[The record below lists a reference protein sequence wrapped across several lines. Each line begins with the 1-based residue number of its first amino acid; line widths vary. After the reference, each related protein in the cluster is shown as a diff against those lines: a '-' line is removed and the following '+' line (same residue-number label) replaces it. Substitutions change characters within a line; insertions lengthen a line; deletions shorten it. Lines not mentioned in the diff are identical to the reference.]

1 LKHRASTFNG
11 WINEKV
17 EYNRD
22 LCPKFWEE
30 GKMDQAIRAKLLAV
44 ADDFWSSL
52 KLEVP
57 IMDIQLTGSIANFNW
72 NKDSDL
78 DVHIIIDFA
87 QIDGNLELVRK
98 ALDGQRFM
106 WNLRHPVI
114 LRGHDVECYVQH
126 KDEQH
131 VASGLFSILRDR
143 WIVVPKWNE
152 PTFDQ
157 KDVDEK
163 MRVIKAEIKMVKV
176 KAISAEGD
184 EAQNLHDY
192 LDRIKKKIM
201 NDRKEGLAKGGEFAV
216 ENLVFKEL
224 RRDGTIEEIIELLSE
239 LYSKIYSE

>member
-1 LKHRASTFNG
+1 MKHKANTFNQ

-143 WIVVPKWNE
+143 WIIVPNWSE
-152 PTFDQ
+152 PNFDQ
-157 KDVDEK
+157 KDIDEK
-163 MRVIKAEIKMVKV
+163 MRVIKTEIKMVKA
-176 KAISAEGD
+176 KARSAEGD
-184 EAQNLHDY
+184 EAQNMYDY

>member
-1 LKHRASTFNG
+1 MKHRASTFNG

-30 GKMDQAIRAKLLAV
+30 GKMDPTIRAKLLAI

-87 QIDGNLELVRK
+87 QIDQNLELVRK

-106 WNLRHPVI
+106 WNMRHPVI

-131 VASGLFSILRDR
+131 IASGLFSILRDK
-143 WIVVPKWNE
+143 WIIVPNWNQPE
-152 PTFDQ
+152 IDQ

-163 MRVIKAEIKMVKV
+163 MRVIKTEIKMVKV
-176 KAISAEGD
+176 KAKSANGE
-184 EAQNLHDY
+184 EAQNLYDY
-192 LDRIKKKIM
+192 LDRIKRKIM
-201 NDRKEGLAKGGEFAV
+201 SDRKEGLAKGGEFAV

-224 RRDGTIEEIIELLSE
+224 RRDGTIEEIIDLLSDI
-239 LYSKIYSE
+239 YSKIYSE

>member
-1 LKHRASTFNG
+1 MKHRASTFNG

>member
-1 LKHRASTFNG
+1 LKNRAVTFNQ

-30 GKMDQAIRAKLLAV
+30 GQMDPIIRTKLLAI
-44 ADDFWSSL
+44 ADDFWASL

-57 IMDIQLTGSIANFNW
+57 IMDIQLTGSLANFNW
-72 NKDSDL
+72 NSGSDL
-78 DVHIIIDFA
+78 DVHIIIDFS
-87 QIDGNLELVRK
+87 QIDENLELVRK

-131 VASGLFSILRDR
+131 IASGLFSILRDK
-143 WIVVPKWNE
+143 WIIVPSWKE
-152 PTFDQ
+152 PNIDQ
-157 KDVDEK
+157 KDIDEK
-163 MRVIKAEIKMVKV
+163 MRVIKSEVKMIKT
-176 KAISAEGD
+176 KARSIGGSD
-184 EAQNLHDY
+184 AQELYDY
-192 LDRIKKKIM
+192 LDRLKRKVM
-201 NDRKEGLAKGGEFAV
+201 SDRKEGLAKGGEFAI

-224 RRDGTIEEIIELLSE
+224 RRDGTIEQIIELLSQI
-239 LYSKIYSE
+239 YSKIYFE

>member
-1 LKHRASTFNG
+1 MKHRASTFNG

-30 GKMDQAIRAKLLAV
+30 GKMDPVIRAKLLAV

-131 VASGLFSILRDR
+131 VASGLFSILRDN
-143 WIVVPKWNE
+143 WIIVPNWNE

-157 KDVDEK
+157 NDVDEK
-163 MRVIKAEIKMVKV
+163 MRVIKTEIKMVKV
-176 KAISAEGD
+176 KARSAEGD

-224 RRDGTIEEIIELLSE
+224 RRDGTIEEIIDLLSDI
-239 LYSKIYSE
+239 YSKIYSE